1 MNVTTDPDLLDDL
14 IAILERLK
22 QLLRD
27 PSLAP
32 VWRAGWDLYTETAAL
47 FSAGAFHFLH
57 RGAMEEAVK
66 AASANVSPAAG
77 AIAKLLGDLDAVLD
91 PRPGDPL
98 LAHNETLATLQRAL
112 AHDSSNPQE

>member
-1 MNVTTDPDLLDDL
+1 MTTVILSDLPADL
-14 IAILERLK
+14 IPVLERVR

-32 VWRAGWDLYTETAAL
+32 LWRAGWDLHNQTSAL
-47 FSAGAFHFLH
+47 FSAGAFHFLDH
-57 RGAMEEAVK
+57 AAMEEAVN
-66 AASANVSPAAG
+66 AASANVSPAAS

-98 LAHNETLATLQRAL
+98 LAHNQTHAALRRAL
-112 AHDSSNPQE
+112 PLDSIRPQE